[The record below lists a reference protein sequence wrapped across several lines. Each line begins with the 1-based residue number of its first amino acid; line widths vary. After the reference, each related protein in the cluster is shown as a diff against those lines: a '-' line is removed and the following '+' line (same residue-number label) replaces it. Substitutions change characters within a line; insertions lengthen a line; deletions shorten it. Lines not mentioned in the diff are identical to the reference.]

1 MRISVAEAAR
11 VLEERG
17 VLKRLRNDQSERVI
31 PFVREVLGRDLPADL
46 EDFYRAHIAT
56 IDGNPALVPVWS
68 EWGGWRDWGETIK
81 RLLDANAV
89 PLVLEG
95 CGNLFGLD
103 LSPGES
109 NPAVYLFD
117 HETHFDRPEYAAG
130 SSLGAFLLL
139 LADEDRAYDEG
150 WPEGWQLTIDPDLN
164 LCPRARAVWTYT

>member
-56 IDGNPALVPVWS
+56 IDGNPVLVPVWS

-150 WPEGWQLTIDPDLN
+150 WPGGWQLTIDPDLN